1 MEMDATVIQL
11 EWLEFRQKYR
21 HYFYLLAMYT
31 MSKNVHSLIHSG
43 NWTNI
48 HNFAKQ
54 YILIIIAS
62 KVFITLHQT
71 DHAYRLL

>member
-31 MSKNVHSLIHSG
+31 M
-43 NWTNI
+43 
-48 HNFAKQ
+48 F
-54 YILIIIAS
+54 
-62 KVFITLHQT
+62 
-71 DHAYRLL
+71 